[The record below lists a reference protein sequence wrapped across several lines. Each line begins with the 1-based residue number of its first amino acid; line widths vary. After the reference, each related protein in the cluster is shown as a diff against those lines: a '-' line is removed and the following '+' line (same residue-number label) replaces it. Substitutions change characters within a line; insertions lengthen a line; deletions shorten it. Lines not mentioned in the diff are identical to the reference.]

1 MSRQI
6 YVGRLGQKITREDL
20 QKEFQRYGKIKDID
34 LRSTHAFI
42 EFEGRDDAKKAI
54 SQMDGKRI
62 GGDRIT
68 VKSRDNRHL
77 GANGPTARDVCFN
90 CGRKGHWANDCKEG
104 DLRDTCYRCYQKGH
118 LRKDCPKSRT
128 PSVTRKSRRDTKK
141 RRSTSSSKSSDSS
154 SRSRRRSRNQRKT
167 RHQRSVSPKSSSE
180 SANVSHSSRSSS
192 QNG

>member
-62 GGDRIT
+62 GGDH
-68 VKSRDNRHL
+68 NRHL